1 MKGKSASVIAMP
13 KRQRCAIYT
22 RKSSEEG
29 LDMQFNSL
37 DAQREACEAY
47 VASQKAEGWVAR
59 DRYDDGGYSGGNLD
73 RPALRQLIADI
84 EAGLIDVIVVYKID
98 RLSRSLIDFA
108 KLVEIFDRH
117 NVTFV
122 SVTQSFNTTT
132 SMGRLTLN
140 ILLSF
145 AQFEREVIGERI
157 RDKFAASRKR
167 GMWMGGFVPMGY
179 DAKDR
184 KLVINETEAATVRMI
199 FERFVELGSATILAK
214 EFSEKGLRNKRGALI
229 DKGFL
234 YRVLNNRVYLGEAC
248 HKGASYPGEHE
259 AIIGADLWDK
269 AHAILGESPRARAAN
284 TRTSTP
290 ALLKGLIFMESGVA
304 MTPTAARK
312 GAKLYRY
319 NTSMDLIKN
328 RATSAP
334 TGPQRLP
341 AGMVEGV
348 VIGEM
353 RRMLRTPEVAAR
365 AIEALRNAG
374 QEPDEKAVVSALAGF
389 DELWGSL
396 FPAEQAR
403 IVQLV
408 VERVTVGSGGVAVD
422 LCNHDVGAI
431 VREMLSPEGK
441 EAIA

>member
-1 MKGKSASVIAMP
+1 
-13 KRQRCAIYT
+13 
-22 RKSSEEG
+22 
-29 LDMQFNSL
+29 
-37 DAQREACEAY
+37 
-47 VASQKAEGWVAR
+47 
-59 DRYDDGGYSGGNLD
+59 
-73 RPALRQLIADI
+73 
-84 EAGLIDVIVVYKID
+84 
-98 RLSRSLIDFA
+98 
-108 KLVEIFDRH
+108 
-117 NVTFV
+117 
-122 SVTQSFNTTT
+122 
-132 SMGRLTLN
+132 
-140 ILLSF
+140 
-145 AQFEREVIGERI
+145 
-157 RDKFAASRKR
+157 
-167 GMWMGGFVPMGY
+167 
-179 DAKDR
+179 
-184 KLVINETEAATVRMI
+184 
-199 FERFVELGSATILAK
+199 
-214 EFSEKGLRNKRGALI
+214 
-229 DKGFL
+229 
-234 YRVLNNRVYLGEAC
+234 
-248 HKGASYPGEHE
+248 
-259 AIIGADLWDK
+259 
-269 AHAILGESPRARAAN
+269 
-284 TRTSTP
+284 
-290 ALLKGLIFMESGVA
+290 

-365 AIEALRNAG
+365 AIEALRSAG